1 MANGN
6 SRIVSKYIKVWRTQH
21 TRPKDIHFLS
31 DNMNLPGLL
40 RPTIR
45 NTFVGSSAL
54 SNDIQIQ
61 FQSHPMIS
69 FSSFKTPSFAKP
81 TRRVTVKRLLTLEYS
96 NDNIPPLRLT
106 EKNGWK
112 LSRVEKSRNHSRW
125 WDLWCSRRFL
135 RSGNI
140 QYIEHIPM
148 LRPFP
153 ELIPRDAL
161 PKEVDINYQVCC
173 DRRRRQGIINL
184 FQWCYTEQK
193 NA

>member
-31 DNMNLPGLL
+31 DNMSLPGLL

-81 TRRVTVKRLLTLEYS
+81 TRRVTVKKLLTMEYS

-106 EKNGWK
+106 EKM
-112 LSRVEKSRNHSRW
+112 V
-125 WDLWCSRRFL
+125 
-135 RSGNI
+135 GNYQGLKNLETI
-140 QYIEHIPM
+140 PVGGIYDVLGVFCVVGIYIEYMPM
-148 LRPFP
+148 
-153 ELIPRDAL
+153 
-161 PKEVDINYQVCC
+161 
-173 DRRRRQGIINL
+173 
-184 FQWCYTEQK
+184 
-193 NA
+193 